1 MPRMDVRETDKE
13 IIIEA
18 ELPRL
23 EEKDIPLTLQNG
35 ILTVDV
41 TARARSGGTA
51 PPRTRRRL
59 WSGAIRMSESV
70 HDGTAGRIFASVGL
84 LSLILAGAV
93 CLLPIMP
100 PLQDFNEWI
109 YQGFLLKTLWLGGA
123 VPAVVKP
130 WPVPNSA
137 AQVILGLLN
146 LGLDPYAAG
155 IAYLMLYLGAFGWLA
170 WRLAPNRASFL
181 LAIIL
186 GVLSSPFWDGYAN
199 YQLGLVVLMTYLVVT
214 RDRELPWY
222 GQAAFAIALFF
233 CHAVLLAVF
242 AVLLGWRSLLRPSR
256 IPSAVAALLPA
267 FAMMV
272 WYAAVDRTGHSEEI
286 AWFVNT
292 IPEFI
297 AYKGYTLAKTGP
309 YQNMVIDGISDSA
322 RAPALYWVGVGINFV
337 FAVVAVT
344 PIILFS
350 AWRLVER
357 RASAEVLTALTCFL
371 IFAIAPS
378 GLLFGIVN
386 LGERFLLP
394 GLLIALTAVDDRW
407 QLRRFGAVLAC
418 AKPLTLLW
426 MLAILPSV
434 PHGLD
439 IRPSEVLD
447 ASRRSALLFWHR
459 PFQYRGAFFA
469 AQEAARTGLP
479 PTRKLGFMTSLL
491 APKP

>member
-1 MPRMDVRETDKE
+1 MDVRETDKE

-41 TARARSGGTA
+41 TTRARSAGTA
-51 PPRTRRRL
+51 PPKTGRRL
-59 WSGAIRMSESV
+59 WSGAIRMSEGV

-170 WRLAPNRASFL
+170 WRLAPNCASFL

-222 GQAAFAIALFF
+222 GQAAFAVALFF

-242 AVLLGWRSLLRPSR
+242 AVLLGWRSYCGPRASRVLLRR
-256 IPSAVAALLPA
+256 Y
-267 FAMMV
+267 F
-272 WYAAVDRTGHSEEI
+272 
-286 AWFVNT
+286 
-292 IPEFI
+292 
-297 AYKGYTLAKTGP
+297 
-309 YQNMVIDGISDSA
+309 
-322 RAPALYWVGVGINFV
+322 
-337 FAVVAVT
+337 
-344 PIILFS
+344 
-350 AWRLVER
+350 RL
-357 RASAEVLTALTCFL
+357 S
-371 IFAIAPS
+371 P
-378 GLLFGIVN
+378 
-386 LGERFLLP
+386 
-394 GLLIALTAVDDRW
+394 
-407 QLRRFGAVLAC
+407 
-418 AKPLTLLW
+418 
-426 MLAILPSV
+426 
-434 PHGLD
+434 
-439 IRPSEVLD
+439 
-447 ASRRSALLFWHR
+447 
-459 PFQYRGAFFA
+459 
-469 AQEAARTGLP
+469 
-479 PTRKLGFMTSLL
+479 
-491 APKP
+491 